1 MRGGREKGF
10 WWLDANLV
18 PAVEAREASRN
29 GGNQIG
35 KFGSVHQG
43 LSCLEGFAFP
53 FHFMQVRFSSLKGN
67 RPCCPVDPN
76 HAVDCHGV
84 YRRCAD
90 CNDND
95 KKEAVDRYLCRPCG
109 RTISVLPDHFLPYR
123 APAVDLVQK
132 HFDAQANPGE
142 AEEPPATEK
151 EKGCLKRA
159 WARFK
164 QRVAPLKARLGQMI
178 RSVKPSAAQLW
189 NQLRR
194 TSNLSAILLQLAH
207 PFNLSLLH
215 DYLCLLP
222 WGSD

>member
-1 MRGGREKGF
+1 G
-10 WWLDANLV
+10 D
-18 PAVEAREASRN
+18 
-29 GGNQIG
+29 
-35 KFGSVHQG
+35 
-43 LSCLEGFAFP
+43 
-53 FHFMQVRFSSLKGN
+53 

-76 HAVDCHGV
+76 HSVDFHGV

-95 KKEAVDRYLCRPCG
+95 NKEAVDRYLCRPCG

-142 AEEPPATEK
+142 AKEPPATEK
-151 EKGCLKRA
+151 EKGCLKQA

-164 QRVAPLKARLGQMI
+164 QRVAPLKAKLGQMI

-189 NQLRR
+189 NQLRHK
-194 TSNLSAILLQLAH
+194 SNLSAILLQLAK
-207 PFNLSLLH
+207 PFNTSLLH
-215 DYLCLLP
+215 DYLCLRP
-222 WGSD
+222 WSRAPD